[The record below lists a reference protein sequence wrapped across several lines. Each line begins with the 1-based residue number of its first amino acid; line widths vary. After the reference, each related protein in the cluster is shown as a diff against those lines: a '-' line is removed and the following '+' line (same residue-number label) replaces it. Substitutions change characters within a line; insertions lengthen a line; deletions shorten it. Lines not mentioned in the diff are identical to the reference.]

1 MIRLPLAWLA
11 VVAALAACGEAPAPP
26 AATTTSSALLS
37 CNTTPDCAGIATG
50 ACTTIACTAH
60 VCTKTDLVDCCGG
73 AVLDSVGTRNARC
86 SDGNVCT
93 SDTCLVELEV
103 GTGAIVGSTCQHL
116 ADNASS
122 DIAGCC
128 ATLSDCPG
136 VNSCQLTRACTDFSC
151 TYTAD
156 ATLSGCCNADSDCSA
171 GTCNRATNRC
181 VCPSNGKICPGAS
194 PGSEICNAEC
204 CVDNDCALAN
214 AASEC
219 KSGVCTIKSCNA
231 GFDDCNTTDSDGCE
245 INLNTDEANCSE
257 CNKPCGGATGVCEVT
272 DCTGGVCSVIRNPS
286 PPQGSMCCTNEL
298 DCPAPAKCQ
307 LASCVVHQCVYAPNP
322 ACNDM
327 AAPPDLAPV
336 VDLLPPPAAD
346 LTAPPSDL
354 SSGDLASSADLGSTP
369 DLAVVD
375 LAVTPDLTAA
385 PPDLTSAVDL
395 SVVVDLSASPDLL
408 DSPDLTVE
416 QDLTGMTFDL
426 LVEPDLLPPSD
437 LATDLPP
444 PDLRMARPDL
454 QGTYSATGG
463 GFGCAAASDLSTD
476 GMRTHAAGW
485 VALALLLFALRRPR
499 RASSPRRE

>member
-1 MIRLPLAWLA
+1 MIRLPLACL
-11 VVAALAACGEAPAPP
+11 VVATLAACGETPSP
-26 AATTTSSALLS
+26 AATASTASALLS
-37 CNTTPDCAGIATG
+37 CNTTPDCAGLTKG
-50 ACTTIACTAH
+50 TCVTIACTSH
-60 VCTKTDLVDCCGG
+60 VCTKTDVADCCADVVDNPING
-73 AVLDSVGTRNARC
+73 RC
-86 SDGNVCT
+86 NDGNACTTDVCN
-93 SDTCLVELEV
+93 VV
-103 GTGAIVGSTCQHL
+103 AIGMAGAFSATCQHTQDSL
-116 ADNASS
+116 GSE
-122 DIAGCC
+122 IVGCC
-128 ATLSDCPG
+128 TTVSDCPG

-181 VCPSNGKICPGAS
+181 VCPSNGLVCPGAS
-194 PGSEICNAEC
+194 PGSEVCNAEC
-204 CVDNDCALAN
+204 CVDNDCDLAN
-214 AASEC
+214 AQSEC
-219 KSGVCTIKSCNA
+219 KSGVCTIKSCTS

-245 INLNTDEANCSE
+245 VNLNTDEAHCSE
-257 CNKPCGGATGVCEVT
+257 CNKPCGGATGACEVT
-272 DCTGGVCSVIRNPS
+272 DCTGGECSVILNPS
-286 PPQGSMCCTNEL
+286 PPGGSMCCSTAL
-298 DCPAPAKCQ
+298 DCPAAGTCQ
-307 LASCVVHQCVYAPNP
+307 LVSCVLHQCASAPDP

-327 AAPPDLAPV
+327 AVPPDLASTF
-336 VDLLPPPAAD
+336 DLLPLPA
-346 LTAPPSDL
+346 
-354 SSGDLASSADLGSTP
+354 DLASSVDLTPRDLASTPDPDLRPPAP

-375 LAVTPDLTAA
+375 LAVALDLTTSFDLGA
-385 PPDLTSAVDL
+385 PPDLAVAD
-395 SVVVDLSASPDLL
+395 DLSASPDLL
-408 DSPDLTVE
+408 ASPDLTVE